1 MPQSSV
7 LLPPSRI
14 QNSATSKS
22 AATTPAQR
30 SAQAERNSKLQ
41 AEVSDAIDEWMKT
54 TLNTASE
61 LARRFDKKERYFLDI
76 FFQGGAHLIHKQ
88 TKVNAFNAFKHLKA
102 EELRDGEFFYRHG
115 SCFNTS
121 SSTYSNLLSLLLD
134 GERPTLSKLNSEEFK
149 AEYEALD
156 DADLEELVANHSE
169 HVSSGALRKRNSAQA
184 RIQDVSNT
192 VKTIQKLVST
202 TATLNSSLL
211 TCLL

>member
-1 MPQSSV
+1 MPQSSI

-14 QNSATSKS
+14 REPASSKP
-22 AATTPAQR
+22 AALTPSQR
-30 SAQAERNSKLQ
+30 TARAERNSQLQ
-41 AEVSDAIDEWMKT
+41 TEISNAINEWTKT

-76 FFQGGAHLIHKQ
+76 FFQGGAHLVHKQ
-88 TKVNAFNAFKHLKA
+88 TKVNAYNAFKHLKA
-102 EELRDGEFFYRHG
+102 EELRDSESLLVCDSIY
-115 SCFNTS
+115 TT
-121 SSTYSNLLSLLLD
+121 STYSNLLPLPD

-156 DADLEELVANHSE
+156 DADLEELVANHME

-184 RIQDVSNT
+184 RVQDVSS
-192 VKTIQKLVST
+192 TIRTMQKLVT
-202 TATLNSSLL
+202 PHIEIEHYIFYPL

>member
-14 QNSATSKS
+14 RQSATSKS
-22 AATTPAQR
+22 AAPTPAQR
-30 SAQAERNSKLQ
+30 TARAERNSQLQ
-41 AEVSDAIDEWMKT
+41 TEISNAIDEWTKS

-61 LARRFDKKERYFLDI
+61 LARQFNKKERYFLDI

-88 TKVNAFNAFKHLKA
+88 TKVNAYNAFKHLKA
-102 EELRDGEFFYRHG
+102 EELRDGETFFRFKLYYL
-115 SCFNTS
+115 FKII
-121 SSTYSNLLSLLLD
+121 SLTD

-156 DADLEELVANHSE
+156 DADLEELVANHTD
-169 HVSSGALRKRNSAQA
+169 HVSSGALRKRHTAQA
-184 RIQDVSNT
+184 RVQDVSNT
-192 VKTIQKLVST
+192 IRTMQKLVSP
-202 TATLNSSLL
+202 TAILNFSPL